1 MVVLGTNMLVDP
13 LLSPQWS
20 EGTHYRKPEVFAE
33 LGFYPLTFSKNKI
46 LFIQHF

>member
-20 EGTHYRKPEVFAE
+20 EGTHHRKPEVFPE

-46 LFIQHF
+46 LLFQHF